1 MRKLL
6 NLRKEIEMADN
17 ETAFGPDQEADADS
31 PREAS
36 ATPESAA
43 ELAAA
48 LAAAEARAEENWTR
62 CLRTA
67 AELDNVRK
75 RAARD
80 VERARAFGLEPFA
93 NELLQVRDSLEMG
106 LDAAGAEPT
115 VEALRE
121 GTMMTLRQLE
131 AAMEKFGIE
140 QIDPLGQV
148 FDPTLH
154 EAMVTQPSAE
164 VAPDTV
170 LEVVQKGYT
179 LNGRLLRPARVIV
192 ARAPD

>member
-1 MRKLL
+1 MG
-6 NLRKEIEMADN
+6 DN
-17 ETAFGPDQEADADS
+17 DTAYGRDEQAEPVSASLPADAG
-31 PREAS
+31 
-36 ATPESAA
+36 PE

-48 LAAAEARAEENWTR
+48 LAEAEARAEENWAR

-80 VERARAFGLEPFA
+80 VERARNFGLEPFA
-93 NELLQVRDSLEMG
+93 AELLQVRDSLEMG
-106 LDAAGAEPT
+106 LQAADEEAT

-121 GTMMTLRQLE
+121 GTVMTLRQLE
-131 AAMEKFGIE
+131 AAMEKFGVE
-140 QIDPLGQV
+140 QIDPLGQP

-154 EAMVTQPSAE
+154 EAMVTQPSEA
-164 VAPDTV
+164 APDTV